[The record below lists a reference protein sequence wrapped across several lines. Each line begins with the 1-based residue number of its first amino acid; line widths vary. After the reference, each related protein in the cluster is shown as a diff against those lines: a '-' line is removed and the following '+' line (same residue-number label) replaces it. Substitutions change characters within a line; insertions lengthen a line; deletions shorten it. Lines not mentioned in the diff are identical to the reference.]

1 MNKITLFGVVQGVGM
16 RPFIYTL
23 AQKLELVGFVRNT
36 QVALEIILP
45 AHKTESFL
53 NALKK
58 GLPPLALVEKIIISP
73 YDKTLK
79 FNDFRILESKNHPLN
94 LLSQI
99 PKDLG
104 VCEDCLREI
113 RDKNSP
119 YFHYAFNSCAKCGA
133 RYSLL
138 SALPYDRENS
148 ALKPFKLCGFCAFVY
163 KDANNKRFHIQGI
176 SCKKCG
182 ITLNYKRFKNDD
194 ALLECAKDIQKG
206 KIIALKGNDDALL
219 ECAKDIQKGKIIA
232 LKGLGGFALLCDG
245 RNFQTIERLRLLKN
259 RPLKPFA
266 LMFKDLNTA
275 KQHAFLNALECES
288 LNSTSAPILLARKK
302 PNTPLAPNIAKNS
315 PFYGVILPYTP
326 LHALLLDLL
335 DFPIV
340 FTSANFS
347 SLPLASD
354 EAEIDALSFI
364 FDFKLTHNRAIIHR
378 IDDSIAQCIDN
389 AIRPMRLARGFAP
402 LYLTLPK
409 RSNHSP
415 KKILA
420 LGAEQKGHFSLLDSE
435 TSILLLSPFCGDLSV
450 LENEKHFKETLNFFL
465 KTYDFKPTIL
475 ACDKH
480 KNYTTTKMAFDFN
493 TPLLQVQH
501 HHAHFLANVLDALL
515 QDPHLNHPF
524 IGIIWDGSGAYENKI
539 YGAECFV
546 GDFERIEEIA
556 RFEEFL
562 LLGGEKAIKEPKRL
576 VLEIALKHQ
585 LNKLLK
591 RVQKHFKEDE
601 LEIFQQMHDREIQSV
616 ATNSIG
622 RLFDIVAFSLDL
634 VGTISFEAESGQV
647 LENLALQSDE
657 IAFYPFKIKNSV
669 VCLKE
674 FYQAFEKDLGV
685 LEPERIAKKFFN
697 SLVEIITALIAPFKK
712 HVVVCSGGVFCNQL
726 LCEQLAKRLR
736 GLKRQYF
743 FHKHFPPNDSS
754 IPVGQAL
761 MAYFNPTIIKKG

>member
-36 QVALEIILP
+36 QAALEIILP

-104 VCEDCLREI
+104 VCKDCLREI

-119 YFHYAFNSCAKCGA
+119 YFYYAFNSCAKCGA

-138 SALPYDRENS
+138 NAMPYDRENS
-148 ALKPFKLCGFCAFVY
+148 ALKPFKLCEFCASVY
-163 KDANNKRFHIQGI
+163 QDPTNKRFHIQGI

-182 ITLNYKRFKNDD
+182 IALNYKRFKNDD
-194 ALLECAKDIQKG
+194 ALLECT
-206 KIIALKGNDDALL
+206 
-219 ECAKDIQKGKIIA
+219 KDIQKGKIIA
-232 LKGLGGFALLCDG
+232 LKGLGGFAFLCDA

-288 LNSTSAPILLARKK
+288 LTFTSAPILLARKK
-302 PNTPLAPNIAKNS
+302 PDTQLAPNIAKNS

-354 EAEIDALSFI
+354 EKEIDSLHFI

-378 IDDSIAQCIDN
+378 IDDSIAQRVDN
-389 AIRPMRLARGFAP
+389 AIRPMRLARGFTP

-409 RSNHSP
+409 RSNGSP

-420 LGAEQKGHFSLLDSE
+420 LGAEQKGHFSLLDSK
-435 TSILLLSPFCGDLSV
+435 TSVLLLSPFCGDLSV

-465 KTYDFKPTIL
+465 KTYDFKPTLL

-480 KNYTTTKMAFDFN
+480 QNYTTTKMAFELN

-501 HHAHFLANVLDALL
+501 HHAHFLASVLDALL

-539 YGAECFV
+539 YGAECFI
-546 GDFERIEEIA
+546 GDFERIEEVA
-556 RFEEFL
+556 RFEEFW
-562 LLGGEKAIKEPKRL
+562 LLGGQKAIKEPKRL

-585 LNKLLK
+585 LNKLLR

-601 LEIFQQMHDREIQSV
+601 LEIFQQMHDKKIQSV

-657 IAFYPFKIKNSV
+657 IAFYPFEIKNSV
-669 VCLKE
+669 VRLKE

-685 LEPERIAKKFFN
+685 LEPKRIAKKFFN
-697 SLVEIITALIAPFKK
+697 SLVEIITALIVPFKE

-726 LCEQLAKRLR
+726 LCEQLAQRLR

>member
-1 MNKITLFGVVQGVGM
+1 M

-36 QVALEIILP
+36 QAALEIILP

-58 GLPPLALVEKIIISP
+58 GLPPLALVEKTIIGP
-73 YDKTLK
+73 YDKALK
-79 FNDFRILESKNHPLN
+79 FNGFRILESKNYPLN

-104 VCEDCLREI
+104 VCKDCLLEI

-138 SALPYDRENS
+138 NAMPYDRENS
-148 ALKPFKLCGFCAFVY
+148 ALKPFKLCEFCASVY
-163 KDANNKRFHIQGI
+163 KDAHNKRFHIQGI

-182 ITLNYKRFKNDD
+182 IALNYKRFKNDD
-194 ALLECAKDIQKG
+194 ALLECAKDLQR
-206 KIIALKGNDDALL
+206 
-219 ECAKDIQKGKIIA
+219 GKIIA

-266 LMFKDLNTA
+266 LMFKDLKSA

-302 PNTPLAPNIAKNS
+302 PNTQLAPNIAKNS

-340 FTSANFS
+340 FTSANFN

-354 EAEIDALSFI
+354 ETEIDALSFI

-378 IDDSIAQCIDN
+378 IDDSIVQRVDN

-409 RSNHSP
+409 RSNGSP

-435 TSILLLSPFCGDLSV
+435 TSVLLLSPFCGDLSV

-465 KTYDFKPTIL
+465 KTYDFKPTLL

-480 KNYTTTKMAFDFN
+480 KNYTTTKMAFELN

-501 HHAHFLANVLDALL
+501 HHAHFLASILDALL

-524 IGIIWDGSGAYENKI
+524 IGIIWDGSGAYDNKI

-546 GDFERIEEIA
+546 GDLERIEEVA
-556 RFEEFL
+556 RFEEFW
-562 LLGGEKAIKEPKRL
+562 LLGGQKAIKEPKRL

-585 LNKLLK
+585 LNKLLG
-591 RVQKHFKEDE
+591 RIQKHFKEDE
-601 LEIFQQMHDREIQSV
+601 LEIFKQMHDKKIQSV

-657 IAFYPFKIKNSV
+657 IAFYPFEIKNSV
-669 VCLKE
+669 VGLKE

-685 LEPERIAKKFFN
+685 LEPKRIAKKFFN
-697 SLVEIITALIAPFKK
+697 SLVEIITALIAPFKE

-726 LCEQLAKRLR
+726 LCEQLAQRFKKLQ
-736 GLKRQYF
+736 RQYF

>member
-1 MNKITLFGVVQGVGM
+1 MCNDATLLNKITLFGVVQGVGM

-23 AQKLELVGFVRNT
+23 AQKLELAGFVRNT
-36 QVALEIILP
+36 QAALEIILP

-58 GLPPLALVEKIIISP
+58 GLPPLALVEKTIISP
-73 YDKTLK
+73 YDKALH

-104 VCEDCLREI
+104 VCKDCLREI

-119 YFHYAFNSCAKCGA
+119 YFYYAFNSCAKCGA

-138 SALPYDRENS
+138 NAMPYDRENS
-148 ALKPFKLCGFCAFVY
+148 ALKPFKLCEFCASVY
-163 KDANNKRFHIQGI
+163 QDPTNKRFHIQGI

-182 ITLNYKRFKNDD
+182 IALNYKRFKNDD
-194 ALLECAKDIQKG
+194 ALLECT
-206 KIIALKGNDDALL
+206 
-219 ECAKDIQKGKIIA
+219 KDIQKGKIIA
-232 LKGLGGFALLCDG
+232 LKGLGGFALLCDA

-266 LMFKDLNTA
+266 LMFKDLNSA

-288 LNSTSAPILLARKK
+288 LISASAPILLAHKK
-302 PNTPLAPNIAKNS
+302 PDIKLAPNIAKNS

-354 EAEIDALSFI
+354 EAEIDSLSFI

-409 RSNHSP
+409 RSNGSP

-465 KTYDFKPTIL
+465 KTYDFKPTLL

-480 KNYTTTKMAFDFN
+480 QNYTTTKMAFEFN

-501 HHAHFLANVLDALL
+501 HHAHFLASVLDALL

-524 IGIIWDGSGAYENKI
+524 IGIVWDGSGAYDNKI

-546 GDFERIEEIA
+546 GDLERIEEIA
-556 RFEEFL
+556 RFEEFW
-562 LLGGEKAIKEPKRL
+562 LLGGQKAIKEPKRL

-591 RVQKHFKEDE
+591 RIQKHFKEDE
-601 LEIFQQMHDREIQSV
+601 LEIFQQMHDKKIQSI

-634 VGTISFEAESGQV
+634 TGTISFEAESGQV

-657 IAFYPFKIKNSV
+657 IAFYPFTIKNSV
-669 VCLKE
+669 VGLKA

-685 LEPERIAKKFFN
+685 LEPKRIAKKFFN
-697 SLVEIITALIAPFKK
+697 SLVEIIAALIAPFKE

-726 LCEQLAKRLR
+726 LCEQLAKRLM

>member
-1 MNKITLFGVVQGVGM
+1 M
-16 RPFIYTL
+16 
-23 AQKLELVGFVRNT
+23 
-36 QVALEIILP
+36 
-45 AHKTESFL
+45 
-53 NALKK
+53 
-58 GLPPLALVEKIIISP
+58 
-73 YDKTLK
+73 
-79 FNDFRILESKNHPLN
+79 
-94 LLSQI
+94 
-99 PKDLG
+99 
-104 VCEDCLREI
+104 
-113 RDKNSP
+113 
-119 YFHYAFNSCAKCGA
+119 
-133 RYSLL
+133 
-138 SALPYDRENS
+138 
-148 ALKPFKLCGFCAFVY
+148 
-163 KDANNKRFHIQGI
+163 
-176 SCKKCG
+176 
-182 ITLNYKRFKNDD
+182 
-194 ALLECAKDIQKG
+194 
-206 KIIALKGNDDALL
+206 
-219 ECAKDIQKGKIIA
+219 
-232 LKGLGGFALLCDG
+232 
-245 RNFQTIERLRLLKN
+245 
-259 RPLKPFA
+259 
-266 LMFKDLNTA
+266 
-275 KQHAFLNALECES
+275 
-288 LNSTSAPILLARKK
+288 
-302 PNTPLAPNIAKNS
+302 
-315 PFYGVILPYTP
+315 
-326 LHALLLDLL
+326 
-335 DFPIV
+335 
-340 FTSANFS
+340 
-347 SLPLASD
+347 
-354 EAEIDALSFI
+354 
-364 FDFKLTHNRAIIHR
+364 
-378 IDDSIAQCIDN
+378 
-389 AIRPMRLARGFAP
+389 
-402 LYLTLPK
+402 
-409 RSNHSP
+409 
-415 KKILA
+415 
-420 LGAEQKGHFSLLDSE
+420 
-435 TSILLLSPFCGDLSV
+435 SV

-480 KNYTTTKMAFDFN
+480 KNYTTTKMACGFN

-501 HHAHFLANVLDALL
+501 HHAHFLASVLDALL
-515 QDPHLNHPF
+515 QDPHLNNPF

-546 GDFERIEEIA
+546 GDFERIEETA

-601 LEIFQQMHDREIQSV
+601 LEIFQQMHDREIQSI

-685 LEPERIAKKFFN
+685 LKPERIAKKFFN
-697 SLVEIITALIAPFKK
+697 SLVEIITALIAPFKE

-726 LCEQLAKRLR
+726 LCEQLAKRLK

>member
-1 MNKITLFGVVQGVGM
+1 M
-16 RPFIYTL
+16 RPFIYAL

-36 QVALEIILP
+36 QAALEIILP

-73 YDKTLK
+73 YDKTLR
-79 FNDFRILESKNHPLN
+79 FNGFKILESKNHPLN

-138 SALPYDRENS
+138 NALPYDRENS
-148 ALKPFKLCGFCAFVY
+148 ALKPFKLCEFCASVY
-163 KDANNKRFHIQGI
+163 QDPTNKRFHIQGI

-182 ITLNYKRFKNDD
+182 IALNYKRFK
-194 ALLECAKDIQKG
+194 
-206 KIIALKGNDDALL
+206 NDDALL

-266 LMFKDLNTA
+266 LMFKDLDTA
-275 KQHAFLNALECES
+275 KQHAFLNTLECES

-302 PNTPLAPNIAKNS
+302 PDTPLAPNIAKNS

-335 DFPIV
+335 DFPII

-389 AIRPMRLARGFAP
+389 AMRPMRLARGFAP

-409 RSNHSP
+409 RSNHSQ

-480 KNYTTTKMAFDFN
+480 KNYTTTKMACGFN

-501 HHAHFLANVLDALL
+501 HHAHFLASVLDALL

-524 IGIIWDGSGAYENKI
+524 IGIVWDGSGAYDNKI

-546 GDFERIEEIA
+546 GDLERIEEVV
-556 RFEEFL
+556 RFEEFW
-562 LLGGEKAIKEPKRL
+562 LLGGQKAIKEPKRL

-601 LEIFQQMHDREIQSV
+601 LEIFQQMHDKKIQSI

-634 VGTISFEAESGQV
+634 TGTISFEAESGQV

-697 SLVEIITALIAPFKK
+697 SLVEIITALIAPFKE

-754 IPVGQAL
+754 IPIGQAL

>member
-1 MNKITLFGVVQGVGM
+1 MCNDATLLNKITLFGVVQGVGM

-36 QVALEIILP
+36 QAALEIILP
-45 AHKTESFL
+45 THQTESFL

-79 FNDFRILESKNHPLN
+79 FNGFRILESKNHPLN

-148 ALKPFKLCGFCAFVY
+148 ALKPFKLCGFCTSTY
-163 KDANNKRFHIQGI
+163 QDPTNKRFHIQGI

-206 KIIALKGNDDALL
+206 KIIALKG
-219 ECAKDIQKGKIIA
+219 
-232 LKGLGGFALLCDG
+232 LGGFALLCDA

-354 EAEIDALSFI
+354 EVEIDALSFI

-389 AIRPMRLARGFAP
+389 AMRPMRLARGFAP

-409 RSNHSP
+409 RSNDSQ

-501 HHAHFLANVLDALL
+501 HHAHFLASVLDALL
-515 QDPHLNHPF
+515 QDPHLNNPF
-524 IGIIWDGSGAYENKI
+524 IGIVWDGSGAYENKI

-601 LEIFQQMHDREIQSV
+601 LEIFQQMHDREIQST

-634 VGTISFEAESGQV
+634 TGTISFEAESGQV

-697 SLVEIITALIAPFKK
+697 SLTEIISALITPFKE

-754 IPVGQAL
+754 IPIGQAL

>member
-1 MNKITLFGVVQGVGM
+1 MVQGVGM

-23 AQKLELVGFVRNT
+23 AQKLELVGFVHNT
-36 QVALEIILP
+36 QAALEIILP

-73 YDKTLK
+73 YDKALH
-79 FNDFRILESKNHPLN
+79 FNGFRILESKNYPLN

-104 VCEDCLREI
+104 VCKDCLREI

-138 SALPYDRENS
+138 NALPYDRENS
-148 ALKPFKLCGFCAFVY
+148 ALKPFKLCKFCTSTY
-163 KDANNKRFHIQGI
+163 QDPTNKRFHIQGI

-182 ITLNYKRFKNDD
+182 IALNYKRFKNDD
-194 ALLECAKDIQKG
+194 ALLDCAKD
-206 KIIALKGNDDALL
+206 L
-219 ECAKDIQKGKIIA
+219 QKGKIIA
-232 LKGLGGFALLCDG
+232 LKGLGGFALLCDA

-266 LMFKDLNTA
+266 LMFKDLKSV

-288 LNSTSAPILLARKK
+288 LNSTSAPILLAHKK
-302 PNTPLAPNIAKNS
+302 PDTQLAPNIAKNS

-354 EAEIDALSFI
+354 EKEIDSLHFI

-378 IDDSIAQCIDN
+378 IDDSIVQRVDN
-389 AIRPMRLARGFAP
+389 IIRPMRLARGFAP

-409 RSNHSP
+409 RSNHSS

-435 TSILLLSPFCGDLSV
+435 TSVLLLSPFCGDLSV

-465 KTYDFKPTIL
+465 KTYDFKPTLL

-480 KNYTTTKMAFDFN
+480 QNYTTTKMAFDFN

-501 HHAHFLANVLDALL
+501 HHAHFLASILDALL

-524 IGIIWDGSGAYENKI
+524 IGIIWDGSGAYDNKI

-546 GDFERIEEIA
+546 GDFERIEEVA
-556 RFEEFL
+556 RFEEFW
-562 LLGGEKAIKEPKRL
+562 LLGGQKAIKEPKRL

-601 LEIFQQMHDREIQSV
+601 LEIFQQMHDKGIQSV

-657 IAFYPFKIKNSV
+657 SAFYPFEIKNSV
-669 VCLKE
+669 VCLKA

-697 SLVEIITALIAPFKK
+697 SLVEIITALIAPFKE

-736 GLKRQYF
+736 GLKREYF

-754 IPVGQAL
+754 IPIGQAL

>member
-23 AQKLELVGFVRNT
+23 AQKLELVGFTRNT
-36 QVALEIILP
+36 QAALEIVLP

-58 GLPPLALVEKIIISP
+58 ELPPLALVEKIIISP
-73 YDKTLK
+73 YDKVLK
-79 FNDFRILESKNHPLN
+79 FNGFRILESKNHSLN

-104 VCEDCLREI
+104 VCKDCLREI

-119 YFHYAFNSCAKCGA
+119 YFYYAFNSCAKCGA

-138 SALPYDRENS
+138 NALPYDRENS
-148 ALKPFKLCGFCAFVY
+148 ALKPFKLCEFCTSVY
-163 KDANNKRFHIQGI
+163 QDPTNKRFHIQGI

-182 ITLNYKRFKNDD
+182 IALNYKRFK
-194 ALLECAKDIQKG
+194 
-206 KIIALKGNDDALL
+206 NDDALL

-232 LKGLGGFALLCDG
+232 LKGLGGFALLCDA

-288 LNSTSAPILLARKK
+288 LISASAPILLARKK
-302 PNTPLAPNIAKNS
+302 PDIKLAPNIAKNS

-354 EAEIDALSFI
+354 EAEIDSLSFI

-378 IDDSIAQCIDN
+378 IDDSIVQRVDN
-389 AIRPMRLARGFAP
+389 VIRPMRLARGFAP

-409 RSNHSP
+409 RSNCSP

-465 KTYDFKPTIL
+465 KTYDFKPTLL

-480 KNYTTTKMAFDFN
+480 KNYTTTQMAFDFN

-501 HHAHFLANVLDALL
+501 HHAHFLASILDALL

-524 IGIIWDGSGAYENKI
+524 IGIVWDGSGAYENKI

-546 GDFERIEEIA
+546 GDLERIEEMA

-562 LLGGEKAIKEPKRL
+562 LLGGQKAIKEPKRL
-576 VLEIALKHQ
+576 VLEISLKHQ
-585 LNKLLK
+585 LNKLLE

-601 LEIFQQMHDREIQSV
+601 LEIFQQMHDKKIQSI

-622 RLFDIVAFSLDL
+622 RLFDIVAFSLGL
-634 VGTISFEAESGQV
+634 TGTISFEAESGQV
-647 LENLALQSDE
+647 LENLALRSDE

-669 VCLKE
+669 VCLKD

-697 SLVEIITALIAPFKK
+697 SLVEIITALIAPFKE

-736 GLKRQYF
+736 GLKRKYF

>member
-36 QVALEIILP
+36 QAALEIILP

-104 VCEDCLREI
+104 VCKDCLREI

-138 SALPYDRENS
+138 NALPYDRENS

-182 ITLNYKRFKNDD
+182 ITLNYKRFKND
-194 ALLECAKDIQKG
+194 G
-206 KIIALKGNDDALL
+206 ALL

-232 LKGLGGFALLCDG
+232 LKGLGGFALLCDA

-288 LNSTSAPILLARKK
+288 LNSTSAPILLVRKK

-335 DFPIV
+335 DFPII

-354 EAEIDALSFI
+354 EDEIDALSFI

-389 AIRPMRLARGFAP
+389 AMRPMRLARGFAP

-409 RSNHSP
+409 RSNDSQ

-435 TSILLLSPFCGDLSV
+435 TSTLLLSPFCGDLSV
-450 LENEKHFKETLNFFL
+450 LENKKHFKETLNFFL

-480 KNYTTTKMAFDFN
+480 KNYTTTKMACGFN

-501 HHAHFLANVLDALL
+501 HHAHFLASVLDALL
-515 QDPHLNHPF
+515 QDPHLNDPF

-546 GDFERIEEIA
+546 GDFERIEEVA

-585 LNKLLK
+585 LNKLLR

-601 LEIFQQMHDREIQSV
+601 LEIFQQMHDREIQST

-634 VGTISFEAESGQV
+634 TGTISFEAESGQV

-697 SLVEIITALIAPFKK
+697 SLVEIITALIAPFKE

>member
-1 MNKITLFGVVQGVGM
+1 MCNDATLLNKITLFGVVQGVGM

-36 QVALEIILP
+36 QAALEIILP
-45 AHKTESFL
+45 THQTESFL

-104 VCEDCLREI
+104 VCEDCLCEI

-138 SALPYDRENS
+138 NALPYDRENS
-148 ALKPFKLCGFCAFVY
+148 ALKPFKLCGFCTFVY

-194 ALLECAKDIQKG
+194 ALLECT
-206 KIIALKGNDDALL
+206 
-219 ECAKDIQKGKIIA
+219 KDIQKGKIIA
-232 LKGLGGFALLCDG
+232 LKGLGGFALLCDA

-288 LNSTSAPILLARKK
+288 LNSTSAPILLACKK
-302 PNTPLAPNIAKNS
+302 PDTPLAPNIAKNS

-335 DFPIV
+335 DFPII
-340 FTSANFS
+340 FTSANFN

-378 IDDSIAQCIDN
+378 IDDSIVQCIDN
-389 AIRPMRLARGFAP
+389 AMRPMRLARGFAP

-409 RSNHSP
+409 RSNDSQ

-435 TSILLLSPFCGDLSV
+435 TSTLLLSPFCGDLSV

-480 KNYTTTKMAFDFN
+480 KNYTTTKMACDFN

-501 HHAHFLANVLDALL
+501 HHAHFLASVLDALL

-546 GDFERIEEIA
+546 GDFERIEEVA

-634 VGTISFEAESGQV
+634 TGTISFEAESGQV

-697 SLVEIITALIAPFKK
+697 SLTEIITALIAPFKE

>member
-36 QVALEIILP
+36 QAALEIILP

-58 GLPPLALVEKIIISP
+58 GLPPLALVEKTIIGP
-73 YDKTLK
+73 YDKALH
-79 FNDFRILESKNHPLN
+79 FNDFRILESKNYPLN

-104 VCEDCLREI
+104 VCKDCLREI

-138 SALPYDRENS
+138 NALPYDRENS
-148 ALKPFKLCGFCAFVY
+148 ALKPFKLCEFCASVY
-163 KDANNKRFHIQGI
+163 QDPTNKRFHIQGI

-182 ITLNYKRFKNDD
+182 ITLNYKRFK
-194 ALLECAKDIQKG
+194 
-206 KIIALKGNDDALL
+206 NDDALL

-266 LMFKDLNTA
+266 LMFKDLKSA

-302 PNTPLAPNIAKNS
+302 PNTQLAPNIAKNS

-335 DFPIV
+335 DFPII

-354 EAEIDALSFI
+354 EAEIDSLSFI

-378 IDDSIAQCIDN
+378 IDDSIVQRVDN
-389 AIRPMRLARGFAP
+389 IIRPMRLARGFAP
-402 LYLTLPK
+402 LYLALPK
-409 RSNHSP
+409 RSNDSP

-465 KTYDFKPTIL
+465 KTYDFKPTLL

-480 KNYTTTKMAFDFN
+480 QNYTTTKMAFDFN

-501 HHAHFLANVLDALL
+501 HHAHFLASVLDALL
-515 QDPHLNHPF
+515 QDLHLNHPF
-524 IGIIWDGSGAYENKI
+524 IGIIWDGSGAYDNKV

-546 GDFERIEEIA
+546 GDLERIEETA

-562 LLGGEKAIKEPKRL
+562 LLGGQKAIKEPKRL
-576 VLEIALKHQ
+576 VLEIALKHR

-591 RVQKHFKEDE
+591 RIQKHFKEDE
-601 LEIFQQMHDREIQSV
+601 LEIFQQMHDKKIQSV

-634 VGTISFEAESGQV
+634 TGTISFEAESGQV

-657 IAFYPFKIKNSV
+657 IAFYPFEIKNSV
-669 VCLKE
+669 VCLKD

-685 LEPERIAKKFFN
+685 LDPERIAKKFFN
-697 SLVEIITALIAPFKK
+697 SLVEIITALIAPFKE

-743 FHKHFPPNDSS
+743 FHKHFPTNDSS
-754 IPVGQAL
+754 IPIGQAL

>member
-23 AQKLELVGFVRNT
+23 AQKLGLVGFARNT
-36 QVALEIILP
+36 QAALEIVLP

-73 YDKTLK
+73 YDKALK
-79 FNDFRILESKNHPLN
+79 FNGFKILESKNHPLN

-104 VCEDCLREI
+104 VCKDCLREI

-138 SALPYDRENS
+138 NALPYDRENS
-148 ALKPFKLCGFCAFVY
+148 ALKPFKLCGFCASIY
-163 KDANNKRFHIQGI
+163 QDPTNKRFHIQGI

-182 ITLNYKRFKNDD
+182 IALNYKRFKNDD

-206 KIIALKGNDDALL
+206 KIIALKG
-219 ECAKDIQKGKIIA
+219 
-232 LKGLGGFALLCDG
+232 LGGFALVCDA

-275 KQHAFLNALECES
+275 KQHAFLNILECES
-288 LNSTSAPILLARKK
+288 LNSASAPILLARKK
-302 PNTPLAPNIAKNS
+302 PDTPLAPNIAKNS

-335 DFPIV
+335 DLPIV

-378 IDDSIAQCIDN
+378 IDDSIVQRVDN
-389 AIRPMRLARGFAP
+389 IIRPMRLARGFAP

-409 RSNHSP
+409 RSNHP
-415 KKILA
+415 PQKILA

-465 KTYDFKPTIL
+465 KTYDFKPTLL

-501 HHAHFLANVLDALL
+501 HHAHFLASILDALL
-515 QDPHLNHPF
+515 QDPHLNNPF

-546 GDFERIEEIA
+546 GDLERIEEVA

-562 LLGGEKAIKEPKRL
+562 LLGGQKAIKEPKRL
-576 VLEIALKHQ
+576 VLEISLKHQ

-591 RVQKHFKEDE
+591 RVQKHFKEEE
-601 LEIFQQMHDREIQSV
+601 LEIFQQMHDKKIQSI

-622 RLFDIVAFSLDL
+622 RLFDIVAFSLGL
-634 VGTISFEAESGQV
+634 TGTISFEAESGQV

-685 LEPERIAKKFFN
+685 LEPKRIAKKFFN
-697 SLVEIITALIAPFKK
+697 SLVEIISALIAPFKE

-736 GLKRQYF
+736 GLKRKYF

>member
-16 RPFIYTL
+16 RPFIYAL

-36 QVALEIILP
+36 QAALEIILP

-104 VCEDCLREI
+104 VCEDCLCEI

-138 SALPYDRENS
+138 NALPYDRENS

-163 KDANNKRFHIQGI
+163 KDTNNKRFHIQGI

-206 KIIALKGNDDALL
+206 KIIALKG
-219 ECAKDIQKGKIIA
+219 
-232 LKGLGGFALLCDG
+232 LGGFALLCDA

-275 KQHAFLNALECES
+275 KQHAFLSALECES
-288 LNSTSAPILLARKK
+288 LNSTSAPILLAHKK

-335 DFPIV
+335 DFPII

-354 EAEIDALSFI
+354 ETEIDALSFI

-378 IDDSIAQCIDN
+378 IDDSIVQCIDN

-409 RSNHSP
+409 RSKRSNDSQ

-420 LGAEQKGHFSLLDSE
+420 LGAEQKGHFSLLDSR

-465 KTYDFKPTIL
+465 KTYDFKPTLL

-480 KNYTTTKMAFDFN
+480 QNYTTTKMAFDFN

-501 HHAHFLANVLDALL
+501 HHAHFLASVLDALL
-515 QDPHLNHPF
+515 QDPHLNNPF
-524 IGIIWDGSGAYENKI
+524 IGIVWDGSGAYGNKI

-546 GDFERIEEIA
+546 GDLERIEETA

-585 LNKLLK
+585 LNKLLE

-601 LEIFQQMHDREIQSV
+601 LEIFQQMHDREIQST

-634 VGTISFEAESGQV
+634 TGTISFEAESGQV

-697 SLVEIITALIAPFKK
+697 SLVEIITALIAPFKE

>member
-36 QVALEIILP
+36 QAALEIVLP
-45 AHKTESFL
+45 THKTESFL

-73 YDKTLK
+73 YDKALK

-148 ALKPFKLCGFCAFVY
+148 ALKPFKLCGFCASVY
-163 KDANNKRFHIQGI
+163 QDPTNKRFHIQGI

-182 ITLNYKRFKNDD
+182 IALNYKRFKNDD
-194 ALLECAKDIQKG
+194 ALLECAKG
-206 KIIALKGNDDALL
+206 
-219 ECAKDIQKGKIIA
+219 IQKGKIIA
-232 LKGLGGFALLCDG
+232 LKGLGGFALVCDA

-275 KQHAFLNALECES
+275 KQHAFLNILECES
-288 LNSTSAPILLARKK
+288 LNSASAPILLARKK
-302 PNTPLAPNIAKNS
+302 PDTPLAPNIAKNS

-347 SLPLASD
+347 SLPLASN
-354 EAEIDALSFI
+354 EAEIDSLSFI

-378 IDDSIAQCIDN
+378 IDDSIAQRVDN
-389 AIRPMRLARGFAP
+389 IIRPMRLARGFAP

-409 RSNHSP
+409 RSNCSP

-465 KTYDFKPTIL
+465 KTYDFKPTLL

-480 KNYTTTKMAFDFN
+480 KNYTTTQMAFDFN

-501 HHAHFLANVLDALL
+501 HHAHFLASVLDALL

-546 GDFERIEEIA
+546 GDLERIEETA

-562 LLGGEKAIKEPKRL
+562 LLGGQKAIKEPKRL

-591 RVQKHFKEDE
+591 RVQKHFKEEE
-601 LEIFQQMHDREIQSV
+601 LEIFQQMHDREIQSI

-622 RLFDIVAFSLDL
+622 RLFDIVAFSLGL

-669 VCLKE
+669 VCLKD

-685 LEPERIAKKFFN
+685 LEPKRIAKKFFN
-697 SLVEIITALIAPFKK
+697 SLVEIITALIAPFKE

-754 IPVGQAL
+754 IPIGQAL
-761 MAYFNPTIIKKG
+761 MTYFNPTIIKKG

>member
-1 MNKITLFGVVQGVGM
+1 MCNDATLLNQITLFGVVQGVGM
-16 RPFIYTL
+16 RPFVYTL
-23 AQKLELVGFVRNT
+23 AQKLGLVGFARNA
-36 QVALEIILP
+36 QAALEIVLP
-45 AHKTESFL
+45 THKTESFL

-58 GLPPLALVEKIIISP
+58 ELPPLALIEKIVISP
-73 YDKTLK
+73 YDKALH

-138 SALPYDRENS
+138 NAMPYDRENS
-148 ALKPFKLCGFCAFVY
+148 ALKPFKLCKFCASVY
-163 KDANNKRFHIQGI
+163 KDATNKRFHIQGI

-182 ITLNYKRFKNDD
+182 IALNYKRFK
-194 ALLECAKDIQKG
+194 
-206 KIIALKGNDDALL
+206 NDDALL

-266 LMFKDLNTA
+266 LMFKDLKSA

-288 LNSTSAPILLARKK
+288 LISASAPILLAHKK
-302 PNTPLAPNIAKNS
+302 PDTQLAPNIAKNS

-378 IDDSIAQCIDN
+378 IDDSIVQRVDN
-389 AIRPMRLARGFAP
+389 IIRPMRLARGFAP

-409 RSNHSP
+409 RSNHSS

-420 LGAEQKGHFSLLDSE
+420 LGAEQKGHFSLLDSK
-435 TSILLLSPFCGDLSV
+435 TSVLLLSPFCGDLSV

-465 KTYDFKPTIL
+465 KTYDFKPTLL

-480 KNYTTTKMAFDFN
+480 KNYTTTQMAFELN

-501 HHAHFLANVLDALL
+501 HHAHFLASILDALL

-546 GDFERIEEIA
+546 GDFECIEEIA

-585 LNKLLK
+585 LNKLLE

-601 LEIFQQMHDREIQSV
+601 LEIFQHMHDKKIQSI

-657 IAFYPFKIKNSV
+657 IAFYPFEIKNSV
-669 VCLKE
+669 VDLKD

-697 SLVEIITALIAPFKK
+697 SLVEIIIALIAPFKE

-736 GLKRQYF
+736 GLKRKYF

-754 IPVGQAL
+754 IPIGQAL
-761 MAYFNPTIIKKG
+761 MAYFNSTIIKKG

>member
-16 RPFIYTL
+16 RPFVYTL
-23 AQKLELVGFVRNT
+23 AQKLGLVGFARNA
-36 QVALEIILP
+36 QAALEIVLP

-73 YDKTLK
+73 YDKALH

-138 SALPYDRENS
+138 NALPYDRENS
-148 ALKPFKLCGFCAFVY
+148 ALKPFKLCKFCASVY
-163 KDANNKRFHIQGI
+163 KDVHNKRFHIQGI

-182 ITLNYKRFKNDD
+182 IALTYK
-194 ALLECAKDIQKG
+194 Q
-206 KIIALKGNDDALL
+206 LKNDDALL

-232 LKGLGGFALLCDG
+232 LKGLGGFALLCDA
-245 RNFQTIERLRLLKN
+245 RNFKTIERLRLLKN

-266 LMFKDLNTA
+266 LMFKDLNAA
-275 KQHAFLNALECES
+275 KQHAFLNELECES
-288 LNSTSAPILLARKK
+288 LNSVSAPILLARKK
-302 PNTPLAPNIAKNS
+302 PDTQLAPNIAKNS

-335 DFPIV
+335 DSPIV
-340 FTSANFS
+340 FTSANFN

-354 EAEIDALSFI
+354 EKEIDSLHFI

-378 IDDSIAQCIDN
+378 IDDSIAQRVDN
-389 AIRPMRLARGFAP
+389 AIRPMRLARGFTP

-409 RSNHSP
+409 RSNHP
-415 KKILA
+415 QKKILA

-435 TSILLLSPFCGDLSV
+435 TSVVLLSPFCGDLSV

-465 KTYDFKPTIL
+465 KTYDFKPTLL

-480 KNYTTTKMAFDFN
+480 QNYTTTKMAFEFN

-501 HHAHFLANVLDALL
+501 HHAHFLASILDASL

-524 IGIIWDGSGAYENKI
+524 IGIVWDGSGAYENKV

-562 LLGGEKAIKEPKRL
+562 LLGGQKAIKEPRRL

-601 LEIFQQMHDREIQSV
+601 LGIFKQMHDKKIQSV

-657 IAFYPFKIKNSV
+657 IAFYPFEIKNSV
-669 VCLKE
+669 VGLKE

-685 LEPERIAKKFFN
+685 LEPKRIAKKFFN
-697 SLVEIITALIAPFKK
+697 SLIEIITALIAPFKG

-726 LCEQLAKRLR
+726 LCEQLAQRLKKLQR
-736 GLKRQYF
+736 EYF

>member
-1 MNKITLFGVVQGVGM
+1 MQYFNQTAWKFALCNDATLLNKITLFGVVQGVGM

-36 QVALEIILP
+36 QAALEIILP

-79 FNDFRILESKNHPLN
+79 SNDFRILESKNHPLN

-104 VCEDCLREI
+104 VCKDCLREI

-119 YFHYAFNSCAKCGA
+119 YFYYAFNSCAKCGA

-138 SALPYDRENS
+138 NALPYDRENS
-148 ALKPFKLCGFCAFVY
+148 ALKPFKLCKFCTSTY
-163 KDANNKRFHIQGI
+163 QDPTNKRFHIQGI

-206 KIIALKGNDDALL
+206 KIIALKG
-219 ECAKDIQKGKIIA
+219 
-232 LKGLGGFALLCDG
+232 LGGFALLCDA

-275 KQHAFLNALECES
+275 KQHVFLNALECES
-288 LNSTSAPILLARKK
+288 LNSTSTPILLARKK
-302 PNTPLAPNIAKNS
+302 PDTPLAPNIAKNS

-364 FDFKLTHNRAIIHR
+364 FDFKLTHNRTIIHR
-378 IDDSIAQCIDN
+378 IDDSIAQRVDN
-389 AIRPMRLARGFAP
+389 IIRPMRLARGFAP

-409 RSNHSP
+409 RSNDSQ
-415 KKILA
+415 KKILT
-420 LGAEQKGHFSLLDSE
+420 LGAEQKGYFSLLDSE
-435 TSILLLSPFCGDLSV
+435 TSTLLLSPFCGDLSV

-480 KNYTTTKMAFDFN
+480 KNYTTTKMACDFN
-493 TPLLQVQH
+493 TPLMQVQH
-501 HHAHFLANVLDALL
+501 HHAHFLASVLDALL

-546 GDFERIEEIA
+546 GDFERIEEVA

-585 LNKLLK
+585 LNKLLE

-601 LEIFQQMHDREIQSV
+601 LEIFQQMHDREIQST

-634 VGTISFEAESGQV
+634 TETISFEAESGQV

-697 SLVEIITALIAPFKK
+697 SLVEIITALITPFKE

>member
-36 QVALEIILP
+36 QAALEIILP

-73 YDKTLK
+73 YDKALN

-104 VCEDCLREI
+104 VCKDCLREI

-138 SALPYDRENS
+138 NALPYDRENS
-148 ALKPFKLCGFCAFVY
+148 ALKPFKLCKFCTSVY
-163 KDANNKRFHIQGI
+163 KDAHNKRFHIQGI

-182 ITLNYKRFKNDD
+182 IALNYKRFK
-194 ALLECAKDIQKG
+194 
-206 KIIALKGNDDALL
+206 NDDALL

-232 LKGLGGFALLCDG
+232 LKGLGGFALLCDA

-266 LMFKDLNTA
+266 LMFKDLNTV
-275 KQHAFLNALECES
+275 KQHAFLNELECES
-288 LNSTSAPILLARKK
+288 LSSISAPILLARKK
-302 PNTPLAPNIAKNS
+302 PDTQLAPNIAKNS

-378 IDDSIAQCIDN
+378 IDDSIVQRVDN
-389 AIRPMRLARGFAP
+389 IIRPMRLARGFAP

-409 RSNHSP
+409 RSNGSP

-465 KTYDFKPTIL
+465 KTYDFKPTLL

-480 KNYTTTKMAFDFN
+480 QNYTTTKMAFEFN

-501 HHAHFLANVLDALL
+501 HHAHFLASILDALL

-524 IGIIWDGSGAYENKI
+524 IGIVWDGSGAYGNKI

-546 GDFERIEEIA
+546 GDLERIEEIA
-556 RFEEFL
+556 RFEEFW
-562 LLGGEKAIKEPKRL
+562 LLGGQKAIKEPKRL
-576 VLEIALKHQ
+576 VLEISLKHQ

-601 LEIFQQMHDREIQSV
+601 LEIFQQMHDKKIQSI

-634 VGTISFEAESGQV
+634 TGTISFEAESGQV

-657 IAFYPFKIKNSV
+657 IAFYPFTIKNSV
-669 VCLKE
+669 VGLKE

-697 SLVEIITALIAPFKK
+697 SLVEIITALIAPFKE

-726 LCEQLAKRLR
+726 LCEQLAKRLKKLQR
-736 GLKRQYF
+736 EYF